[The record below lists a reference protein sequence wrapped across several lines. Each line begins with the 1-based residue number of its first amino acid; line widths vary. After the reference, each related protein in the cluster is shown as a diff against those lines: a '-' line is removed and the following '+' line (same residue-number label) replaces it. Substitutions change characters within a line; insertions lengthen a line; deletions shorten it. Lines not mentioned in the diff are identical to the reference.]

1 MRRCSDV
8 SELLA
13 HLEQHGPEPAAI
25 AFDADGTLWDGD
37 VGEHFFDFALREG
50 LFRTAALPALQA
62 LAAAHH
68 QQLVNEP
75 TRQAAVLMAAWRQR
89 QIPEPVACEFM
100 AWAFAG
106 WSHAELHPHV
116 NRALD
121 EFGLTRRYFTPLSG
135 ILRWA
140 QARGHWTFVVSASPS
155 FVVEPAVQHLGIA
168 PQRIAACCVA
178 QAAAV
183 LLPRLNA
190 PLPYAEGKV
199 RALQP
204 RLQGRHLLAAFGDNH
219 FDEALLRSARVAVAV
234 RPKPAAAPSLARVP
248 GVWLLS

>member
-8 SELLA
+8 NELIE
-13 HLEQHGPEPAAI
+13 HLERHSLEPEAV

-68 QQLVNEP
+68 QELVGEP
-75 TRQAAVLMAAWRQR
+75 TRQAAVLMAAWRRR
-89 QIPEPVACEFM
+89 QIPELVACEFM

-106 WSHAELHPHV
+106 WSREALHAHV
-116 NRALD
+116 VRALD
-121 EFGLTRRYFTPLSG
+121 EFGLTRRRFTPLSP
-135 ILRWA
+135 ILEWA
-140 QARGHWTFVVSASPS
+140 RAREHWVFVVSASPS
-155 FVVEPAVQHLGIA
+155 FIVEPAVEQLGIN
-168 PQRIAACCVA
+168 PQRVAACGVA
-178 QAAAV
+178 QASAV
-183 LLPRLNA
+183 LLPRLNG

-199 RALQP
+199 LALQP
-204 RLQGRHLLAAFGDNH
+204 RLRGRALLAGFGDNH

-234 RPKPAAAPSLARVP
+234 RPKPAAAPLLARVP